1 MRGCNA
7 NRDEHQATLLE
18 EIFWVLYILHVQRL
32 KRGRFSLPSGD
43 DIHAYF
49 SDCLL
54 HVPKAL
60 LLQCFRLAFGP
71 KPCMSTNSDFSTSKT
86 HMIKGVR
93 TWVRKGIA
101 WRILGP
107 FLATAPSEDHR
118 PAALQSVGR
127 DCCQPSQGTLGHPL
141 YIYIHIMCIY
151 IYIYRLKPRGP
162 SPRHEIP
169 AQSPE
174 GVANTTTPNWQS
186 QSKVL
191 YPSTL
196 YGKGR
201 VALWFWARPKV
212 CESCQALRDGGTQE
226 TLACLA
232 EAIRP
237 SAGFFVGLG
246 FSEMRHH

>member
-1 MRGCNA
+1 MPTETSIRPLCSKSF
-7 NRDEHQATLLE
+7 LSP
-18 EIFWVLYILHVQRL
+18 LHSACAKAEAGSV
-32 KRGRFSLPSGD
+32 SLPSGD

-141 YIYIHIMCIY
+141 YIYIYIMCIY
-151 IYIYRLKPRGP
+151 IYI
-162 SPRHEIP
+162 SPQ
-169 AQSPE
+169 AS
-174 GVANTTTPNWQS
+174 WS
-186 QSKVL
+186 QS
-191 YPSTL
+191 
-196 YGKGR
+196 
-201 VALWFWARPKV
+201 
-212 CESCQALRDGGTQE
+212 
-226 TLACLA
+226 
-232 EAIRP
+232 
-237 SAGFFVGLG
+237 
-246 FSEMRHH
+246 